1 MSVYSGF
8 AKRNAEEFYDLL
20 TFKLIQ
26 LLSEKII
33 AVNMLDGKFHYS
45 PKVFGLG
52 TLDRNE
58 VPIKLEQYET
68 LAWLKKIM
76 KIQRTLAGLEK

>member
-33 AVNMLDGKFHYS
+33 AVKMLDGKFPACSNSY
-45 PKVFGLG
+45 GIG
-52 TLDRNE
+52 TLDKNE
-58 VPIKLEQYET
+58 VPIKLE
-68 LAWLKKIM
+68 
-76 KIQRTLAGLEK
+76 